1 MQKTLLAT
9 AAGLLLMACSG
20 MHKPAPVIEPP
31 PALAPGD
38 QVITSLERACLSDPM
53 NAAKWEGLAAALAA
67 DGQRDRALRMYE
79 QAATLHAHDA
89 RRDYALLQANAAAR
103 PTAAAPAQQADPLAS
118 MPRTEVPQIGAA
130 MVEVLRVAPTLAAL
144 PATAPSPLA
153 PVPVSV
159 SAASAPVMPALG
171 MPSGPQSPAPIPAQP
186 MPALVR
192 LEISNGNG
200 VTGAAARL
208 ARSLSVDGLKTV
220 RLTNVKNF
228 DVPLSRIEYRQDQ
241 QRMAES
247 LSERLGLPL
256 KAKDEASPRA
266 DMRIVLGHDA
276 TQASHF
282 K

>member
-1 MQKTLLAT
+1 MKKTLLAT

-53 NAAKWEGLAAALAA
+53 NAAKWKGLAAALAA

-103 PTAAAPAQQADPLAS
+103 PMAAAPAQQADPLAS
-118 MPRTEVPQIGAA
+118 MPRTEVRQIGAA

-144 PATAPSPLA
+144 PAPAPSSSPA
-153 PVPVSV
+153 VAV
-159 SAASAPVMPALG
+159 AASPG
-171 MPSGPQSPAPIPAQP
+171 MPSGPQSPAPIPAQS

-241 QRMAES
+241 QQMAES